1 MQLSKETIKEIAENL
16 DCGLI
21 AYIHQ
26 QTKAVTYLIDVAP
39 GEYYEMTGTDQEGQ
53 NEIENNSSDYLK
65 IDQMSSHK
73 AYQIMAAFTY
83 EVSDIRIRVKL
94 MDALEKRKP
103 FQNFKYEVDYNEEIR
118 QQWFK
123 FKAKKYIEYVETEL
137 TYLDEEE

>member
-21 AYIHQ
+21 AYVHK
-26 QTKAVTYLIDVAP
+26 QTKAVTFLIDVDP
-39 GEYYEMTGTDQEGQ
+39 DEYHEMTGTEQEGQ
-53 NEIENNSSDYLK
+53 KEIEDNYFDYLK
-65 IDQMSSHK
+65 IEKMSSRE
-73 AYQIMAAFTY
+73 AYKIMEAFTY
-83 EVSDIRIRVKL
+83 VVSDIRIRVKL

-123 FKAKKYIEYVETEL
+123 FKAKQYREYVEREL